1 MVKLGETVGN
11 AKNQWLLLD
20 KREKKINPKL
30 VSTGQNTKWLVE

>member
-20 KREKKINPKL
+20 KREREKNKPEASIYRSKH
-30 VSTGQNTKWLVE
+30 